1 MSFVV
6 STVKYYFFPASEIKH
21 DLKDAN
27 ISLGEVTNR
36 TSQNE
41 KLEDFNENIKGSD
54 LDEKVLGNLL
64 HFLIFWCEMGIIQK
78 FF

>member
-1 MSFVV
+1 MLILSFVV
-6 STVKYYFFPASEIKH
+6 STVKYYFFSASEIKY
-21 DLKDAN
+21 DFKDAN

-41 KLEDFNENIKGSD
+41 KLGDCNEHIKSSD

-64 HFLIFWCEMGIIQK
+64 HFLIFWCE
-78 FF
+78 